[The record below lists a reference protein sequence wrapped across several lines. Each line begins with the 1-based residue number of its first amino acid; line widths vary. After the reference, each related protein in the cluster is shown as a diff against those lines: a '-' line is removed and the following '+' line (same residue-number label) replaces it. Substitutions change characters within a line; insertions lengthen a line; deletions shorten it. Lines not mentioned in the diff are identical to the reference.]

1 MYIPYLIDAQKII
14 WQNSNP
20 FTKKTLNKL
29 EIEGNYLNVI
39 ETEYIKACSEYYTQ
53 RWKAENSSSKIR
65 SRNRAEM
72 SACTTSIQHCTGILA
87 RVIRASKTNKRH
99 PNWKGRGWS
108 ISAHMILCGETG
120 KDSTKEK
127 QLKTVQFSS
136 VQLLSC
142 VRLFAVVNSTKQ
154 QDTKSTDRNQ
164 LHFYTLT
171 MNNPKR
177 KLSKQFHLQYHQ
189 KE

>member
-72 SACTTSIQHCTGILA
+72 SAYETTTLVKWSWTSKA
-87 RVIRASKTNKRH
+87 SRVKWVS
-99 PNWKGRGWS
+99 
-108 ISAHMILCGETG
+108 
-120 KDSTKEK
+120 
-127 QLKTVQFSS
+127 
-136 VQLLSC
+136 
-142 VRLFAVVNSTKQ
+142 
-154 QDTKSTDRNQ
+154 
-164 LHFYTLT
+164 
-171 MNNPKR
+171 
-177 KLSKQFHLQYHQ
+177 
-189 KE
+189 